1 MVKGNVGILIDKTG
15 ELKEV
20 KIQTLENLYKVCKFK
35 KPDNFDLRHTWKVKL
50 KGSKYNIKIFSR
62 DEGRAN
68 TENKY
73 DLPPPIDNDLYFG
86 NMLLIG
92 FDSDNEIID
101 MSVELW
107 EEIYEKL
114 FGGFEN
120 LKDTAKED
128 EEEEDE
134 LDDVPDNMK
143 TKEGYLKDGFI
154 VENEDDDVDSEAEYY
169 DDEDEDVD
177 IKLKDINASS
187 DDSDDDESDD
197 EDDCGSELEYEDY
210 VYSDED

>member
-1 MVKGNVGILIDKTG
+1 MTKNIGILIDKTG

-20 KIQTLENLYKVCKFK
+20 KINDMENLYKTCKLK
-35 KPDNFDLRHTWKVKL
+35 KPDNFDLRHTWKVKI
-50 KGSKYNIKIFSR
+50 KGDKYKIKLYAK

-68 TENKY
+68 SENKY
-73 DLPPPIDNDLYFG
+73 DLPPPIDNDLFFG
-86 NMLLIG
+86 SMLVIG
-92 FDSDNEIID
+92 NNDDDEIID

-107 EEIYEKL
+107 EQIYEKL

-134 LDDVPDNMK
+134 LDNIPDSMK

-154 VENEDDDVDSEAEYY
+154 VENEDDEDDDLDYEAEDDDNDDDDEEFDDDDD
-169 DDEDEDVD
+169 DDEDDEDD
-177 IKLKDINASS
+177 L
-187 DDSDDDESDD
+187 
-197 EDDCGSELEYEDY
+197 DDCGSELAFEDY

>member
-1 MVKGNVGILIDKTG
+1 MTKNIGILIDKTG

-20 KIQTLENLYKVCKFK
+20 KINDMENLYKTCKLK
-35 KPDNFDLRHTWKVKL
+35 KPDNFDLRHTWNVKI
-50 KGSKYNIKIFSR
+50 KSDKYIIKLHAKN
-62 DEGRAN
+62 DGRAN

-73 DLPPPIDNDLYFG
+73 DLPPPIDNDLFFG
-86 NMLLIG
+86 AMLVVG
-92 FDSDNEIID
+92 YDNDEEIID
-101 MSVELW
+101 MSLDLW
-107 EEIYEKL
+107 EKIYEKL

-134 LDDVPDNMK
+134 LDNIPDNMK

-154 VENEDDDVDSEAEYY
+154 VGDDDDDEEDNDEDYDAEDDNDIDF
-169 DDEDEDVD
+169 DEDEDD
-177 IKLKDINASS
+177 EE
-187 DDSDDDESDD
+187 DDDE
-197 EDDCGSELEYEDY
+197 EDINDCGSELAFDDY

>member
-1 MVKGNVGILIDKTG
+1 MTKNIGILIDKTG

-20 KIQTLENLYKVCKFK
+20 KINDMENLYKTCKLK
-35 KPDNFDLRHTWKVKL
+35 KPDNFDLRHTWKVKI
-50 KGSKYNIKIFSR
+50 KSDKYKIKLYAK

-73 DLPPPIDNDLYFG
+73 DLPPPIDNDLFFG
-86 NMLLIG
+86 SMLVIG
-92 FDSDNEIID
+92 NDNDDEIID

-107 EEIYEKL
+107 EQIYEKL

-134 LDDVPDNMK
+134 LDNIPDSMK

-154 VENEDDDVDSEAEYY
+154 VENEDDEDDDLDYEAEDDDNDDDEEFDDDDD
-169 DDEDEDVD
+169 DDEDDEDD
-177 IKLKDINASS
+177 L
-187 DDSDDDESDD
+187 
-197 EDDCGSELEYEDY
+197 DDCGSELAFEDY

>member
-1 MVKGNVGILIDKTG
+1 MTKNIGILIDKTG

-20 KIQTLENLYKVCKFK
+20 KITDMENLYKTCKLK
-35 KPDNFDLRHTWKVKL
+35 KPDNFDLRHTWKVKI
-50 KGSKYNIKIFSR
+50 KSDKYIIKLYAKN
-62 DEGRAN
+62 DGRAN

-73 DLPPPIDNDLYFG
+73 DLPPPIDNDLFFG
-86 NMLLIG
+86 AMLVVG
-92 FDSDNEIID
+92 YDNDEEIID
-101 MSVELW
+101 MSIELW
-107 EEIYEKL
+107 EKVYEKL

-134 LDDVPDNMK
+134 LDNIPDNMK

-154 VENEDDDVDSEAEYY
+154 VDNDDDEEEDEDYEAEDDNEEGEFDDEE
-169 DDEDEDVD
+169 DDEDED
-177 IKLKDINASS
+177 
-187 DDSDDDESDD
+187 EED
-197 EDDCGSELEYEDY
+197 EDDINECGSELAFDDY

>member
-1 MVKGNVGILIDKTG
+1 MTKNIGILIDKTG

-20 KIQTLENLYKVCKFK
+20 KITDMENLYKTCKLK
-35 KPDNFDLRHTWKVKL
+35 KPDNFDLRHTWKVKI
-50 KGSKYNIKIFSR
+50 KSDKYMIKLYAKN
-62 DEGRAN
+62 DGRAN

-73 DLPPPIDNDLYFG
+73 DLPPPIDNDLFFG
-86 NMLLIG
+86 AMLVVG
-92 FDSDNEIID
+92 YDNDEEIID
-101 MSVELW
+101 MSIELW
-107 EEIYEKL
+107 EKVYEKL

-134 LDDVPDNMK
+134 LDNIPDNMK

-154 VENEDDDVDSEAEYY
+154 VDNDDDEEEDEDYEAEDDNEEGEFDDEE
-169 DDEDEDVD
+169 DDEDED
-177 IKLKDINASS
+177 
-187 DDSDDDESDD
+187 EDD
-197 EDDCGSELEYEDY
+197 EDDINECGSELAFDDY